1 MTHGNP
7 AVIREMQ
14 TDDLDRIVE
23 IEAET
28 YSFPWS
34 TGIFSD
40 CLRVGY
46 CCRVL
51 DAGAM
56 VAGYGIMSL
65 GAGDA
70 HILNLCIADEYRR
83 QGLGRMMLQEMLE
96 QVVQQGETQVF
107 LEVRPSNESAMRL
120 YLSSG
125 FRRIGT
131 RKAYYRAHDGR
142 EDAVVLAI
150 RVADR
155 QSF

>member
-1 MTHGNP
+1 MNHDNP

-14 TDDLDRIVE
+14 SDDLDRIVE
-23 IEAET
+23 IETET

-34 TGIFSD
+34 AGIFSD

-51 DAGAM
+51 DAGETI
-56 VAGYGIMSL
+56 AGYGIMSQ
-65 GAGDA
+65 GAGDS
-70 HILNLCIADEYRR
+70 HILNLCIAGGFRR
-83 QGLGRMMLQEMLE
+83 CGFGRMMLQELLE
-96 QVVQQGETQVF
+96 QVTDEGECQVF

-125 FRRIGT
+125 FRRIGI
-131 RKAYYRAHDGR
+131 RKAYYRVHGGR
-142 EDAVVLAI
+142 EDAVVLAL
-150 RVADR
+150 RVANR

>member
-1 MTHGNP
+1 MTHDGP

-14 TDDLDRIVE
+14 ADDLDRIVK
-23 IEAET
+23 IETET
-28 YSFPWS
+28 YSFPW
-34 TGIFSD
+34 TAGIFSD

-51 DAGAM
+51 EAGATI
-56 VAGYGIMSL
+56 AGYGIMSM

-70 HILNLCIADEYRR
+70 HILNLCIVDRYRR
-83 QGLGRMMLQEMLE
+83 GGLGRMMLQELLE
-96 QVVQQGETQVF
+96 QVARKGESQVF
-107 LEVRPSNESAMRL
+107 LEVRPSNDAAIRL

-142 EDAVVLAI
+142 EDAVVLAL
-150 RVADR
+150 RVTDR